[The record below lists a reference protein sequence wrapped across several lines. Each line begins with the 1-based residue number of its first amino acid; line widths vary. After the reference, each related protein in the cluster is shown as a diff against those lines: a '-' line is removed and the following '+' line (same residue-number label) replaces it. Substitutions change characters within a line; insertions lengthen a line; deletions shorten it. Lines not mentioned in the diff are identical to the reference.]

1 MNPFSA
7 FGKSPRL
14 TRAFRPFA
22 PRRGGSHLSFVP
34 VCAGRLCESRVAA
47 SGMGLSRRVAFTLA
61 SSSSVFSSS
70 RQLLPSFFVPP
81 QPPSWSG
88 AGLSPQRHGRAGH
101 GLSLASPEGRLCM
114 LLPRLP
120 PQAGCPEGSADSPNF
135 GCPELSGETVPD
147 AEVACPANFRAL
159 RVPHR
164 GVVLPFGQARRSLP
178 SGRCSAFSAVACL
191 PAASVCDGR
200 LRLAVLGT
208 CGGRLP
214 SPPPLMG
221 LCRIV

>member
-1 MNPFSA
+1 MNLFSA
-7 FGKSPRL
+7 FEKSPRL

-34 VCAGRLCESRVAA
+34 RVRGPIVRVACCRFRHGPLAAGRFHACLVVFRFFVLAAA
-47 SGMGLSRRVAFTLA
+47 SSFIFRSAVASVMLWRRPVPAAVRARRAWLVARLEGAALFM
-61 SSSSVFSSS
+61 
-70 RQLLPSFFVPP
+70 LLC
-81 QPPSWSG
+81 
-88 AGLSPQRHGRAGH
+88 SPQADTLKG
-101 GLSLASPEGRLCM
+101 AS
-114 LLPRLP
+114 
-120 PQAGCPEGSADSPNF
+120 DSPNF
-135 GCPELSGETVPD
+135 GCPELSGEAVPD
-147 AEVACPANFRAL
+147 AEVVCPANFRAL

-164 GVVLPFGQARRSLP
+164 GGLVLPFGQARRSLP
-178 SGRCSAFSAVACL
+178 SGRCSAFPAVACL

-208 CGGRLP
+208 CGGGLP

>member
-1 MNPFSA
+1 MGESVFSLR
-7 FGKSPRL
+7 KKPPRL
-14 TRAFRPFA
+14 TKGVPAFSFPSRQLSSGRRKCSRAD
-22 PRRGGSHLSFVP
+22 
-34 VCAGRLCESRVAA
+34 CASRVLPLRAWA
-47 SGMGLSRRVAFTLA
+47 SSRRVVFA
-61 SSSSVFSSS
+61 SAPPSPIPLFSRQALPSSSVPLRPAS
-70 RQLLPSFFVPP
+70 RSVP
-81 QPPSWSG
+81 
-88 AGLSPQRHGRAGH
+88 AAGRAGH
-101 GLSLASPEGRLCM
+101 DLSLASPEGRLCM

-147 AEVACPANFRAL
+147 AEVACPAKACAL
-159 RVPHR
+159 RIPHR
-164 GVVLPFGQARRSLP
+164 IGVVLPFGQARRSLP
-178 SGRCSAFSAVACL
+178 SGRCSAFPAVACL

-208 CGGRLP
+208 CGGGLP